1 MSIVIRRLQKSF
13 GVQPVLKSVSETFA
27 DAQISVLLGASGCG
41 KTTTLRCIAGL
52 ERPSGGEIV
61 VAGRTVYQDS
71 PALWIA
77 PERRHMAMVFQSYA
91 IWPHMSVFENVRL
104 PLRAAGI
111 GGAKARDAVMATLQ
125 LVGLDAF
132 ASRSATQLS
141 GGQQQRVALARAIV
155 SEAPVILMD
164 EPLSNLDAKL
174 RVEMRIEIRA
184 LQRRLGRTILFV
196 THDQEEA
203 MSIADTVYLYHNGTV
218 IQKGAPKDLYDHP
231 ASRHAAEFLGR
242 ANIIANYE
250 WQMAANGPVFAM
262 PGGLALPAAATQTQ
276 APQPGELL
284 CIRPEKWRV
293 RQAGTPGA
301 IAGRVVEASFVGN
314 RTEYRID
321 TAFGQ
326 MSVVQLDAGPR
337 LQGDAVGLEVSP
349 ADIRV
354 IGA

>member
-13 GVQPVLKSVSETFA
+13 GAQQVLKSVSETFA

-77 PERRHMAMVFQSYA
+77 PERRQMAMVFQSYA
-91 IWPHMSVFENVRL
+91 IWPHMTVFENVRL

-111 GGAKARDAVMATLQ
+111 GGAKARNAVMATLQ

-250 WQMAANGPVFAM
+250 WQMAANGPVFAL
-262 PGGLALPAAATQTQ
+262 PGGLALPAAATTQ
-276 APQPGELL
+276 PPQPGELL

-301 IAGRVVEASFVGN
+301 IAGRVAEASFVGN

-337 LQGDAVGLEVSP
+337 LPGDAVSLEVNP
-349 ADIRV
+349 TDIRV